1 MMSRRSLPWAS
12 GPTLLLAIAIGFFS
26 VPTHLEGP
34 VLVPISPGHAIS
46 LLDSVALV
54 PLVAA
59 VAWFGAGMWRRR
71 DGLRRRAIDAPGS
84 TSAAAFL
91 GGLGLGLLIASAFST
106 FWWWWAIGAAVFG
119 VVLLAAAW
127 AARTG

>member
-1 MMSRRSLPWAS
+1 ML
-12 GPTLLLAIAIGFFS
+12 F
-26 VPTHLEGP
+26 
-34 VLVPISPGHAIS
+34 PISPGHAIS

-84 TSAAAFL
+84 SSAAAFV

-106 FWWWWAIGAAVFG
+106 FWWWWAIGAVVFG
-119 VVLLAAAW
+119 GVLLAAAW
-127 AARTG
+127 AARTD